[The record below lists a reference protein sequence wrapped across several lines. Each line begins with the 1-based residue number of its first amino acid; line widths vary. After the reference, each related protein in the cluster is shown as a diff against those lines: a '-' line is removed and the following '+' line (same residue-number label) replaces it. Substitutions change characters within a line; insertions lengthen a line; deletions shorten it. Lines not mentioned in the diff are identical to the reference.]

1 MENKEIPVNRD
12 EYARLCALDGKVDA
26 LIGYIAMAEEEYKK
40 RRNTELIAYNTDD
53 DKYFLD
59 ANVVKAIIG
68 MEDDDNCLD
77 VNTPEIIIGMGDE
90 WC

>member
-1 MENKEIPVNRD
+1 MENNKIYVSEQ
-12 EYARLCALDGKVDA
+12 EYARLCRLDGRTDA

-68 MEDDDNCLD
+68 MED
-77 VNTPEIIIGMGDE
+77 E
-90 WC
+90 

>member
-1 MENKEIPVNRD
+1 MEDNKIYVSEQ
-12 EYARLCALDGKVDA
+12 EYARLCRLDGRTDA
-26 LIGYIAMAEEEYKK
+26 LIGYIAMAEKEYKK

-68 MEDDDNCLD
+68 MED
-77 VNTPEIIIGMGDE
+77 E
-90 WC
+90 

>member
-1 MENKEIPVNRD
+1 MENNKIYVSEQ
-12 EYARLCALDGKVDA
+12 EYARLCRLDGRTDA
-26 LIGYIAMAEEEYKK
+26 LIGYIAMAEDECKK

-68 MEDDDNCLD
+68 MED
-77 VNTPEIIIGMGDE
+77 E
-90 WC
+90 

>member
-1 MENKEIPVNRD
+1 MEDNKIYVSGQ
-12 EYARLCALDGKVDA
+12 EYARLCRLDGRMDA

-68 MEDDDNCLD
+68 MED
-77 VNTPEIIIGMGDE
+77 E
-90 WC
+90 

>member
-1 MENKEIPVNRD
+1 MENNKIYVSEQ
-12 EYARLCALDGKVDA
+12 EYARLCRLDGRMDA
-26 LIGYIAMAEEEYKK
+26 LIGYIAMAEKEYKE

-68 MEDDDNCLD
+68 MED
-77 VNTPEIIIGMGDE
+77 E
-90 WC
+90 